1 MRNILQT
8 DEWKLCRVILY
19 KGSTN
24 TSLQLIFLQL
34 LTMTRAEGLYPTL
47 VTNCIFNVSLFYAAI
62 ALNIITIQALRKT
75 SSLPRTLKTLLLSLA
90 ASDLAVGLLA
100 HPVFAAHLII
110 QIQQNT
116 SDNAYGTVFIIFLV
130 FQNDLFACASFFS
143 VVAITVD
150 RFLAIHLHLRYQELV
165 THKRL
170 IAVVISTWVITA
182 YLSLLVPA
190 ARLDWIPKRVPVIMF
205 SAIGAVCFITT
216 GLLHC
221 NIYASVRHHTAHIQA
236 LQVQEETQNRE
247 MKNAVRLRKTALA
260 TFYIYF
266 LFLACYVPIFCVNL
280 AELLCD
286 ETALIRHLWYYVRT
300 IMLFNSSLNP
310 LIYSWKMRHIRHA
323 VIDILRSVL
332 PCRH

>member
-1 MRNILQT
+1 
-8 DEWKLCRVILY
+8 
-19 KGSTN
+19 
-24 TSLQLIFLQL
+24 
-34 LTMTRAEGLYPTL
+34 MTRAEGLYPTL

-90 ASDLAVGLLA
+90 ASDLGVGLLV
-100 HPVFAAHLII
+100 HPLFVGHLII
-110 QIQQNT
+110 QIQRNT
-116 SDNAYGTVFIIFLV
+116 SDNAYDTVFIIFETHMALLS
-130 FQNDLFACASFFS
+130 FASFFS

-170 IAVVISTWVITA
+170 IAVVISTWVITT

-205 SAIGAVCFITT
+205 SGIGAVCFITT

-221 NIYASVRHHTAHIQA
+221 NIYASVQHHTAHIQA
-236 LQVQEETQNRE
+236 LQVQEEAQNRE

-323 VIDILRSVL
+323 VINILRSVL

>member
-1 MRNILQT
+1 
-8 DEWKLCRVILY
+8 
-19 KGSTN
+19 
-24 TSLQLIFLQL
+24 
-34 LTMTRAEGLYPTL
+34 MTRAEGLYPTL

-90 ASDLAVGLLA
+90 ASDLGVGLLA
-100 HPVFAAHLII
+100 HPMFVAHLII
-110 QIQQNT
+110 LIQQNT
-116 SDNAYGTVFIIFLV
+116 SDDAYGAVFAIFSNTL
-130 FQNDLFACASFFS
+130 AIASFFS

-150 RFLAIHLHLRYQELV
+150 RFLAVHLHLRYQELV
-165 THKRL
+165 THKRV
-170 IAVVISTWVITA
+170 IAVVISIWVISA
-182 YLSLLVPA
+182 FLSLVFPA
-190 ARLDWIPKRVPVIMF
+190 ARLEWIPKKVPGIMF
-205 SAIGAVCFITT
+205 AARDAVCFITT
-216 GLLHC
+216 GFLHYK
-221 NIYASVRHHTAHIQA
+221 IYASVRHHTGHIQA
-236 LQVQEETQNRE
+236 LQVQEEAQNRE

-266 LFLACYVPIFCVNL
+266 LFLACYVPMFCVNL

-286 ETALIRHLWYYVRT
+286 ETALIQHLRYYVFT
-300 IMLFNSSLNP
+300 LMLSNSSLNP

>member
-1 MRNILQT
+1 
-8 DEWKLCRVILY
+8 
-19 KGSTN
+19 
-24 TSLQLIFLQL
+24 
-34 LTMTRAEGLYPTL
+34 MTRAEGLYPTL

-90 ASDLAVGLLA
+90 ASDLGVGLLV
-100 HPVFAAHLII
+100 HPLFVAHLI
-110 QIQQNT
+110 QIQRNT
-116 SDNAYGTVFIIFLV
+116 SDNVYDTVFTIFETHMALLS
-130 FQNDLFACASFFS
+130 FASFFS

-190 ARLDWIPKRVPVIMF
+190 ARLDWIPKRVPLIMF
-205 SAIGAVCFITT
+205 SGIGAVCFITT

-221 NIYASVRHHTAHIQA
+221 NIYASVQHHTAHIQA
-236 LQVQEETQNRE
+236 LQVQEEAQNRE

-266 LFLACYVPIFCVNL
+266 LFLACYVPSFFVNL
-280 AELLCD
+280 AQLFCD
-286 ETALIRHLWYYVRT
+286 ENALIRHLWYYVRT

-310 LIYSWKMRHIRHA
+310 LIYSWRMRHIRHA
-323 VIDILRSVL
+323 VIDIARSVL

>member
-1 MRNILQT
+1 
-8 DEWKLCRVILY
+8 
-19 KGSTN
+19 
-24 TSLQLIFLQL
+24 
-34 LTMTRAEGLYPTL
+34 MTGEEGLYSTL
-47 VTNCIFNVSLFYAAI
+47 VTNCIFNVFLLYTAI

-150 RFLAIHLHLRYQELV
+150 RFLAIYLHLRYQELV
-165 THKRL
+165 THKRV
-170 IAVVISTWVITA
+170 IAVVISIWVISA
-182 YLSLLVPA
+182 FLSLVFPA
-190 ARLDWIPKRVPVIMF
+190 AHLEWIPKKVPEIMF
-205 SAIGAVCFITT
+205 AARDAVCFITT
-216 GLLHC
+216 GFLHYK
-221 NIYASVRHHTAHIQA
+221 IYSSVRHHTGHIQA
-236 LQVQEETQNRE
+236 LQVQDEAQNRE

-266 LFLACYVPIFCVNL
+266 LFLACYVPMFCVNL
-280 AELLCD
+280 AELFCD
-286 ETALIRHLWYYVRT
+286 ETALIQHLRCYVFT
-300 IMLFNSSLNP
+300 LMLSNSSLNP
-310 LIYSWKMRHIRHA
+310 LIYSLKMRHIRHA
-323 VIDILRSVL
+323 VINILRSVL

>member
-1 MRNILQT
+1 MT
-8 DEWKLCRVILY
+8 AVESLY
-19 KGSTN
+19 S
-24 TSLQLIFLQL
+24 
-34 LTMTRAEGLYPTL
+34 TL
-47 VTNCIFNVSLFYAAI
+47 VTNCIFNAFLFYTAS
-62 ALNIITIQALRKT
+62 ALNIITIQALRKM

-90 ASDLAVGLLA
+90 ASDLGVGLLVQ
-100 HPVFAAHLII
+100 PIYVAHLII

-116 SDNAYGTVFIIFLV
+116 SDNAYDTVFFTSSHTL
-130 FQNDLFACASFFS
+130 ASASFFS

-165 THKRL
+165 TQKRV
-170 IAVVISTWVITA
+170 IAVVISIWVISA
-182 YLSLLVPA
+182 FLSLVLPA
-190 ARLDWIPKRVPVIMF
+190 ALLDWIPKRVPRIMF
-205 SAIGAVCFITT
+205 AARDAVCFITT
-216 GLLHC
+216 GFLHYK
-221 NIYASVRHHTAHIQA
+221 IYASVRHHTGHIQA
-236 LQVQEETQNRE
+236 LQVQEEAQNRE

-286 ETALIRHLWYYVRT
+286 ETALIQHLRNYVLT
-300 IMLFNSSLNP
+300 LMLSNSSLNP

-332 PCRH
+332 PSCH